1 MEMENPFKQL
11 LYNEALP
18 EMIKGKVM
26 DDINLIKLGIDL
38 ADLFVIKNPKTIKES
53 LKKPKK

>member
-1 MEMENPFKQL
+1 VENPFKQL

-18 EMIKGKVM
+18 ELIKGKVM
-26 DDINLIKLGIDL
+26 EDVNLIKLGLDL
-38 ADLFVIKNPKTIKES
+38 ADLFVVKNPQTIKES